1 VITGLAHIGIAVTD
15 LEEAIV
21 LWTKVTGGR
30 LVHREVV
37 ADQKVEVA
45 VILVG
50 ELRVELLAATS
61 EDSPIA
67 KFVAARGAGIHHLA
81 LQSTSAQPEL
91 DRLKSAGVR
100 LIDESPRPGA
110 ENTRV
115 GFLHPK
121 ALGGVLVEIVEY
133 DKP

>member
-1 VITGLAHIGIAVTD
+1 LAHIGIAVTD
-15 LEEAIV
+15 LEEAIA

-30 LVHREVV
+30 LVHREAV

-50 ELRVELLAATS
+50 ELHVELLAATS

-67 KFVAARGAGIHHLA
+67 KFVTARGARIHHIA
-81 LQSTSAQPEL
+81 LQSTSAQQEL

-100 LIDESPRPGA
+100 LIDELARTGA

-121 ALGGVLVEIVEY
+121 SLGGVLVEIVEY